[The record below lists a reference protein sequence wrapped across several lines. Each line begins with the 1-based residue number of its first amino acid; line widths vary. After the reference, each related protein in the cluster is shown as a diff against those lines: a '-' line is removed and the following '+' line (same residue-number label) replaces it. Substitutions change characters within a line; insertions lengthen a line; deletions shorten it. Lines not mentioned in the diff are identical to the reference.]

1 MTTLTLPAQ
10 TGGTASLQGAIT
22 DPTGAAIAGANVTIT
37 NTDTKVARNTVT
49 DTEGRYSLPN
59 IPPGPYSL
67 TVSATSF
74 KGYSQTGLV
83 LEVGSSITIN
93 PSLSVGTSTETVEV
107 AASGVAIET
116 ESATYKQVIDQ
127 KRITELPLNGR
138 QATQL
143 VLLTG
148 GSVVAPSS
156 DMVGSKNYITSVV
169 ISVAGSQ
176 GNYNNYLLDGGGYT
190 DNFTNVNLPF
200 PFPDALQEFSVE
212 SNSLPARNGL

>member
-1 MTTLTLPAQ
+1 MTFGQRRKITCFFAFLLLFVSALTLSAQ
-10 TGGTASLQGAIT
+10 TGGTASLQGAVT
-22 DPTGAAIAGANVTIT
+22 DPTGAAISGANVTIT

-107 AASGVAIET
+107 AASGVAIHT
-116 ESATYKQVIDQ
+116 I
-127 KRITELPLNGR
+127 RRGR
-138 QATQL
+138 
-143 VLLTG
+143 TG
-148 GSVVAPSS
+148 RSS
-156 DMVGSKNYITSVV
+156 ST
-169 ISVAGSQ
+169 
-176 GNYNNYLLDGGGYT
+176 
-190 DNFTNVNLPF
+190 
-200 PFPDALQEFSVE
+200 
-212 SNSLPARNGL
+212 R